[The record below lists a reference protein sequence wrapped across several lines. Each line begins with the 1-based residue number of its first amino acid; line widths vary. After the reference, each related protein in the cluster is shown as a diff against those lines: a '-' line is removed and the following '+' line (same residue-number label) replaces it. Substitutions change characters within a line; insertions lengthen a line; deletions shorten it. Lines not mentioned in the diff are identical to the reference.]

1 MLRAVLFDLDD
12 TLVDQTSATAGA
24 VVDWAKEQGI
34 TDPVAFNR
42 WTRVS
47 ETQYA
52 RYARRELTFAQMRR
66 ERVRK
71 FLAVDLDD
79 HRADEAFAGYQE
91 RYEAG
96 WVAFDD
102 AVPTLRRAREAG
114 LKVAVLTNGDE
125 DQQRLKLD
133 RLRLTDEIDV
143 LVASSMLPA
152 GKPDRRAFTHAMAH
166 LGVNASETLMVGNS
180 LEQDV
185 LGALAIGL
193 SAVLLDRDDA
203 HATAGVARVRS
214 LHELDFSHA
223 RTTPQGFSS

>member
-12 TLVDQTSATAGA
+12 TLVDQASATAGA
-24 VVDWAKEQGI
+24 VVGWAEEHGI
-34 TDPVAFNR
+34 TDPDVATR
-42 WTRVS
+42 WTQVS

-52 RYARRELTFAQMRR
+52 RYARREVTFVQMRR
-66 ERVRK
+66 ERVRE

-79 HRADEAFAGYQE
+79 RRADDAIAAYQQ

-96 WVAFDD
+96 WVVFDD

-125 DQQRLKLD
+125 DQQRLKMD
-133 RLRLTDEIDV
+133 RLRLSDEIDV
-143 LVASSMLPA
+143 LLASSVLPA
-152 GKPDRRAFTHAMAH
+152 GKPDRRAFIHAIAH
-166 LGVNASETLMVGNS
+166 LGVDAEEALMVGNS
-180 LEQDV
+180 LDQDV

-203 HATAGVARVRS
+203 YVTAGVARVQS
-214 LHELDFSHA
+214 LHELDFSDSKP
-223 RTTPQGFSS
+223 TQGVTP